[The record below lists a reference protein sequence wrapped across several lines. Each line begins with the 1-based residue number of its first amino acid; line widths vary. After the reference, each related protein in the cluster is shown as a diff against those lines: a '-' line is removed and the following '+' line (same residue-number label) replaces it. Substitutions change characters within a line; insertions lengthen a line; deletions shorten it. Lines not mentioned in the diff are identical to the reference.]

1 MIGNGSG
8 SEGNFREEKK
18 KKKAVSPSQ
27 NFYSASEAGQHSYK
41 LGFALRCPRW
51 RRNAPGGIGLALY
64 MNS

>member
-1 MIGNGSG
+1 MAQGLKGISG
-8 SEGNFREEKK
+8 KKK